1 MVRDRLAELK
11 AKSQNY
17 EDKNEINITIID
29 DDDFMKRFF
38 QDVNEIEGYINEI
51 KLNIKAV
58 EKNHNNIIFSDP
70 EKEKKIKSELDELM
84 DSIRRMSNKTR
95 TKLKLMEQNIE
106 NDKINALTAK
116 FRIRQTQLNALSWQ
130 FLDIMTDYNK
140 IQTEYKKKCED
151 RIKKQL
157 KITGQEI
164 NDEQLQDMLEMEN
177 PAIFTQDIVMETK
190 KAQETV
196 ADINARHAD
205 IMKLEK
211 NIKELHDMFMDMAMM
226 IENQG
231 EIIDRIEYNVQNTA
245 EYAEKAKEEIIQA
258 LNLQKK
264 SRKLKLIIIGVVIIV
279 IIIIAV
285 SVGVANS

>member
-1 MVRDRLAELK
+1 
-11 AKSQNY
+11 
-17 EDKNEINITIID
+17 
-29 DDDFMKRFF
+29 MKRFF
-38 QDVNEIEGYINEI
+38 QDVNEIEGYLNEI
-51 KLNIKAV
+51 KISIKAV

-106 NDKINALTAK
+106 NDKTNVFTAK

-130 FLDIMTDYNK
+130 FVDIMTDYNK

-211 NIKELHDMFMDMAMM
+211 NIKELHEMFMDMAMM

-285 SVGVANS
+285 SVGVKTS